1 MAGGDGTSE
10 RRFSNSES
18 GTSESG
24 NNERGQIVNEIEN
37 IRQNMY
43 KLNEQL
49 EKLNEMLK
57 GVFEG
62 DIGFYVGG
70 MKEKDLKIS
79 ESKDL
84 ILATFEMVSEGL
96 DIQALD
102 TMIMCTP
109 KASIVQTVGRIL
121 RKKPEDYENQPLI
134 IDIVD
139 QIPTTI
145 FMSMPRKKVYTSR
158 NYEINFF
165 DVKENSVEKSWVY
178 DYAKEESRKKELSKG
193 SMGFIDSD
201 DEGEK
206 KVKKVD
212 EVKKVEEV
220 KKIAEV
226 KKVEA
231 DDAFKL
237 LDNEVKIEPVK
248 RGRKKKII

>member
-1 MAGGDGTSE
+1 
-10 RRFSNSES
+10 
-18 GTSESG
+18 
-24 NNERGQIVNEIEN
+24 
-37 IRQNMY
+37 
-43 KLNEQL
+43 
-49 EKLNEMLK
+49 
-57 GVFEG
+57 
-62 DIGFYVGG
+62 
-70 MKEKDLKIS
+70 
-79 ESKDL
+79 
-84 ILATFEMVSEGL
+84 
-96 DIQALD
+96 
-102 TMIMCTP
+102 MCTP

-158 NYEINFF
+158 NYEISFF
-165 DVKENSVEKSWVY
+165 DVKENTVEKTWAY

-206 KVKKVD
+206 KVEKVEKVEK
-212 EVKKVEEV
+212 EVEKVEET
-220 KKIAEV
+220 KKD
-226 KKVEA
+226 A

-237 LDNEVKIEPVK
+237 LDAEVIKEPVK